1 MLIYWR
7 VYVCISQNI
16 QNNYGTATSPIHRL
30 HQLKVDLL
38 KGGPGRPFCDGKME
52 GLAAGERKTPW
63 QLIVFSGF
71 SPGKSTFMDVIQV
84 LYGFMKW
91 QGVFPVPAWSVK
103 HISDQRIY
111 LVDGFS
117 QCWIGFLEAWFPH
130 HGYRIYQ
137 YPVEVPMSSIRD
149 MIYQCLASPWLNP
162 SLQ

>member
-1 MLIYWR
+1 MAIDSFLR
-7 VYVCISQNI
+7 VLPGKIDF
-16 QNNYGTATSPIHRL
+16 YGCH
-30 HQLKVDLL
+30 
-38 KGGPGRPFCDGKME
+38 
-52 GLAAGERKTPW
+52 
-63 QLIVFSGF
+63 SGF
-71 SPGKSTFMDVIQV
+71 IWFYEMTRC
-84 LYGFMKW
+84 
-91 QGVFPVPAWSVK
+91 FPVPAWSVK